1 MLKLSNLTLLL
12 FIFHFVGDYHL
23 QSETMVK
30 EKSLSLKGLLQHGLV
45 HFVLL
50 FILWIFLTLEGE
62 ALSGLL
68 LLVLFLVHLGL
79 DYLKAKQESW
89 TNLLPFRLKD
99 WQLYLLDQVLH
110 TLSIYLVGE
119 VLLSPNLIGF
129 EPLGISN
136 FALRWILLILLITK
150 PANVSF
156 KTCFEKYQLIPF
168 KQEGDSVFDR
178 PEPGAGAMIGSL
190 ERILS
195 ALFLFQSQYAAIGLI
210 YTAKSIAR
218 YKQIEENKRFAEYY
232 LIGTLYS
239 ILYVLVAYHL
249 LLAFG
254 LWFFS

>member
-1 MLKLSNLTLLL
+1 MLRLSNLTLLL
-12 FIFHFVGDYHL
+12 LIFHFLGDYHF
-23 QSETMVK
+23 QSESMVK

-62 ALSGLL
+62 ALRALL

-89 TNLLPFRLKD
+89 TKLLPFRLKD
-99 WQLYLLDQVLH
+99 WHLYLLDQGLH
-110 TLSIYLVGE
+110 LVSIYLVSEKLISPALGE
-119 VLLSPNLIGF
+119 FELLGL
-129 EPLGISN
+129 SN
-136 FALRWILLILLITK
+136 FALRWILLIILITK
-150 PANVSF
+150 PANISF
-156 KTCFEKYQLIPF
+156 KTCFEKYQLIPL
-168 KQEGDSVFDR
+168 KQPNQSVFDQ

-195 ALFLFQSQYAAIGLI
+195 ALFLFQGQYAAIGLI

-239 ILYVLVAYHL
+239 ILFVLVSYYL
-249 LLAFG
+249 LLASG
-254 LWFFS
+254 LWFF